1 MKQSINFYQFERA
14 FKDMDRG
21 NQFSYD
27 GLKAIFEWFEQL
39 DEDSGTETELDV
51 IAICCEFAEY
61 ADINELKQDY
71 PVPEDCEDDDEALEY
86 FRNETIVLELANGG
100 LVIQSY

>member
-39 DEDSGTETELDV
+39 DEDSGIETELDV

-61 ADINELKQDY
+61 KNLQEFQDDYGKEAYPTMDDVECSTTVIYPESADND
-71 PVPEDCEDDDEALEY
+71 A
-86 FRNETIVLELANGG
+86 F
-100 LVIQSY
+100 VIYQF

>member
-27 GLKAIFEWFEQL
+27 GLKALFEWFEQL
-39 DEDSGTETELDV
+39 DEDSGIETELDV

-61 ADINELKQDY
+61 ENLQEFQEAYSKEAY
-71 PVPEDCEDDDEALEY
+71 PTMEDVEY
-86 FRNETIVLELANGG
+86 ATT
-100 LVIQSY
+100 VIHTEPAENNAFVIYQF